1 MKHAIVTGGGRG
13 IGAAIAAAL
22 TAEGHRVTVL
32 GRSEAPLRE
41 RVDAGEAAAYAT
53 VDVTDADALAKAL
66 QACGPADIIVN
77 NAGSA
82 ETAAFLKAEP
92 AMFRRMLE
100 VHLVAAVTACHAL
113 LPGMIAQGHGRV
125 INVASTAA
133 LRGYGYVSAYC
144 AAKHALLGF
153 TRALAVETAKTG
165 VTVNAVCPGYTATD
179 LVRESVTGTAART
192 GRNPDSVLATLLKDS
207 PLGRLV
213 LPVEVAAGVV
223 WLCSDAAAA
232 VTGQAIAIDGGETM
246 R

>member
-1 MKHAIVTGGGRG
+1 VKHAIVTGGGRG

-22 TAEGHRVTVL
+22 TAAGHRVTVL
-32 GRSEAPLRE
+32 GRTEAPLRE
-41 RVDAGEAAAYAT
+41 RVEAAEAAAFMA
-53 VDVTDADALAKAL
+53 VDVTDAEALTRAME
-66 QACGPADIIVN
+66 ACGPADILVN

-82 ETAAFLKAEP
+82 ETAAFFKAEP

-100 VHLVAAVTACHAL
+100 VHLMAAVTASHAL
-113 LPGMIAQGHGRV
+113 LPGMIAQRQGRL

-179 LVRESVTGTAART
+179 MVQESVAGTAAKT
-192 GRNPDSVLATLLKDS
+192 GKSPESVLAAMLKDT

-213 LPVEVAAGVV
+213 MPQEVAASVV